1 MPVINDM
8 FKLNILKSSKAVLL
22 TCTNIMPPPQKK
34 PNKLHLQTY
43 NTVQHETLGHV
54 EEFFCL
60 VLTRLLQDRKLVIKR
75 IFTIVANR
83 T

>member
-1 MPVINDM
+1 MNDM

-22 TCTNIMPPPQKK
+22 TCTNIMPPHKK
-34 PNKLHLQTY
+34 QTKKKKTALITY
-43 NTVQHETLGHV
+43 NTVQHETLRLV
-54 EEFFCL
+54 EEFFYL